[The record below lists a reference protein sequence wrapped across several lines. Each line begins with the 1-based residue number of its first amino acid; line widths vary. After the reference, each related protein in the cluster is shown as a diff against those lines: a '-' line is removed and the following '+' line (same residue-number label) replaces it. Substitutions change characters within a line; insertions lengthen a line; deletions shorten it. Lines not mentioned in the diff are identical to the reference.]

1 MSRTLIRIATVSL
14 ALVALAAP
22 TALARPAETPVA
34 PAQRSAD
41 TGGFPARPVLDR
53 NPTPPSPRAPAA
65 VPVAPADHGV
75 DWTTIGLGVAGGL
88 LAVGAVAGLAVRTR
102 RAGSARA
109 TA

>member
-22 TALARPAETPVA
+22 TALARPAEMPA

-41 TGGFPARPVLDR
+41 SGGFPARPVLDR

-88 LAVGAVAGLAVRTR
+88 VAVGAVAGLAVRTR